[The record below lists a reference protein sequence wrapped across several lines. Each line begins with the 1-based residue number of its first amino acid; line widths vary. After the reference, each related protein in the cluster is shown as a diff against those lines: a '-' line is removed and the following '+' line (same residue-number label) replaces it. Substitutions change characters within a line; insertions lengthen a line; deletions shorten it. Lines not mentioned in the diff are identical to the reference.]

1 MALTGPSIPSVRRAL
16 DLGAGSSRRDV
27 RAGALHR
34 GTAVWTLPPLPR
46 SGMTLTWSKNGA
58 EDAHVS
64 LSPSPSWHQ
73 RASGRGNR
81 GDGSGEHSDPMWW
94 LHGAS
99 ASSRF
104 LMHTLA
110 SNGAPEDDS
119 LPSLVTASTSNPP
132 VTGGPIIT
140 PKRNPKLLTVNDG
153 PDLSAERRARWN
165 TWWMGALEANNVEAI
180 KMCFEMPWADAGMI
194 VSSMRAINEPRTFQA
209 VVLLLAE
216 RRKGELETKEHVGG
230 LTALAWAAKR
240 GDARSIETLVTYG
253 AVVDARDNGGA
264 TPLLHAVV
272 ADATPAVECLLGFG
286 ADPNARASGGGS
298 GGRRRDAG
306 DDSPVSED
314 GWSPLG
320 WAARKG
326 QLGSIRLLLTH
337 GADVNARGGG
347 GGSTPLIQAAMGGHL
362 KAVQELVSAGAVDTR
377 DESGFTAAM
386 HAGFRHPQNAQL
398 LGAVAEASSVSIGG

>member
-1 MALTGPSIPSVRRAL
+1 
-16 DLGAGSSRRDV
+16 
-27 RAGALHR
+27 
-34 GTAVWTLPPLPR
+34 
-46 SGMTLTWSKNGA
+46 MTLTWNSPA
-58 EDAHVS
+58 EDALAVS
-64 LSPSPSWHQ
+64 LSPSSSWHQ
-73 RASGRGNR
+73 RTSGRGNR

-104 LMHTLA
+104 LMQTLGA
-110 SNGAPEDDS
+110 SSPNGESEDHA
-119 LPSLVTASTSNPP
+119 LPSLVTQSGSNPP

-140 PKRNPKLLTVNDG
+140 PKRNPKLLTGNDG
-153 PDLSAERRARWN
+153 PDLLQTRIATWN
-165 TWWMGALEANNVEAI
+165 TWWVDALEANNVEAI

-216 RRKGELETKEHVGG
+216 RRKGELETREHVGG

-240 GDARSIETLVTYG
+240 GDARSIDTLVTYG
-253 AVVDARDNGGA
+253 AVVDARDDAGA

-286 ADPNARASGGGS
+286 ADPNARAY
-298 GGRRRDAG
+298 GGRKRRG
-306 DDSPVSED
+306 DESVVSDESHVSDD

-326 QLGSIRLLLTH
+326 QLGSLRLLLTH
-337 GADVNARGGG
+337 GADVNMRGGA
-347 GGSTPLIQAAMGGHL
+347 GGSTPLVQAAMGGHL
-362 KAVQELVSAGAVDTR
+362 EAVRELVSAGAVDSR

-398 LGAVAEASSVSIGG
+398 LGAVAGASSASIGI